1 MTFDPYG
8 KALSRLFYPA
18 WERFRGRPTFDLLRM
33 LRRKTLRVGSRWLPA
48 VLAVGLCDVAA
59 NALFA
64 LASGRGLLALVSV
77 LGSLYPV
84 MTVLLA
90 FVVLHERLT
99 RVQLAGIG
107 VALAGVAA
115 LSAG

>member
-1 MTFDPYG
+1 MG
-8 KALSRLFYPA
+8 A
-18 WERFRGRPTFDLLRM
+18 
-33 LRRKTLRVGSRWLPA
+33 RVGSLTLLFVLAFAVRAPLRIGRGALLPVA
-48 VLAVGLCDVAA
+48 AVGLCDVAA

-77 LGSLYPV
+77 PGSLYPV

-90 FVVLHERLT
+90 YVFLGERLT
-99 RVQLAGIG
+99 PLQLGGVG

-115 LSAG
+115 LSVG